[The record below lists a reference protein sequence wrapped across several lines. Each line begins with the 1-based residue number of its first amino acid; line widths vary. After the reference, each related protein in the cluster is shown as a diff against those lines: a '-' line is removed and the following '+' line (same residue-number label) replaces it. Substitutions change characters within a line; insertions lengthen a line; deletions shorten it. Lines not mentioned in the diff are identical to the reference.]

1 MREIALLREI
11 NHKNI
16 VKYSLETSLVTT
28 FPSLKDIVL
37 ENKTLFL
44 VFEYLEMDLKKHIDS
59 LKKDQFLD
67 SLSLKVTSSPLPSIT
82 LLKKFLYQLLE
93 GTAACHSRRVLH
105 RDLKPQNLLLN
116 SKGNMII

>member
-16 VKYSLETSLVTT
+16 VKYSPETSLVTA

-67 SLSLKVTSSPLPSIT
+67 SLSLKVTSSPSIYNT
-82 LLKKFLYQLLE
+82 
-93 GTAACHSRRVLH
+93 S
-105 RDLKPQNLLLN
+105 
-116 SKGNMII
+116 